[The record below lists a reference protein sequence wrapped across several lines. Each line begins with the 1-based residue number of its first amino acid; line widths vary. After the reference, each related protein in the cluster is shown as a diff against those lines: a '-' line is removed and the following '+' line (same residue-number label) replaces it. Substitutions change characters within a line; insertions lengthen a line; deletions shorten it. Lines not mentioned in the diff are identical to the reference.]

1 MPAVPSSV
9 ANTVAYT
16 DLSLCNLM
24 QFTTYTQLNRHIERK
39 LKKVWYPYL
48 RVIHYVNAGDNYTD
62 RNCFLVVETG
72 QKRLEH
78 VT

>member
-1 MPAVPSSV
+1 
-9 ANTVAYT
+9 
-16 DLSLCNLM
+16 M

-48 RVIHYVNAGDNYTD
+48 RVIHYVNAGDNCTD